1 MMFSELD
8 ILIIRD
14 EILGELLNEEIRE
27 VRLEK
32 RNLHFEFKGR
42 KKGLFVSLMH
52 PHIRMH
58 LADPINLVG
67 GEPHSFTP
75 FLKGYRLKGAKVRR
89 GDRVLYLLFEKKLSH
104 GIINRFVM
112 AIELTGKY
120 SNAILIDQ
128 DGVIVDFF
136 REVAPGKSRFRKVVR
151 DEKYVPPPE
160 KPRSLFRLDEMDDKE
175 LRVYLERAFPYLCCM
190 GDPRDLIPKYIERA
204 LEEKKPV
211 VYLEGGRPL
220 YYAPLPSPCLEGK
233 ERIEFETLSEALEF
247 YFREVAPRKE
257 KEDRVLMALMRERER
272 LKEFRKFR
280 EYGELILR
288 HINEIE
294 EGASSVE
301 IEGKVIPLDPR
312 LSPGENAN
320 RYFELYK
327 RMKRGLEKIE
337 RKIRERSGTG
347 AEAAKPGEMEEDS
360 ETPLPYH
367 VFTSPGG
374 YKVYVG
380 KNRRSNEIVTFE
392 IGTKEDLFFHVKG
405 GKGAHVI
412 LKTGGREPEEEDLI
426 FAARLALSHSNL
438 AADGKGLVSYTARR
452 YVKRV
457 PGQKGTVILERE
469 KVIQVRLDE

>member
-14 EILGELLNEEIRE
+14 EILGELLNGEIRE
-27 VRLEK
+27 VRCEK
-32 RNLHFEFKGR
+32 RNLYFEFRGR
-42 KKGLFVSLMH
+42 EKGLFVSLMH
-52 PHIRMH
+52 PHIRVH
-58 LADPINLVG
+58 LSNPMRGD
-67 GEPHSFTP
+67 PHSFTP
-75 FLKGYRLKGAKVRR
+75 FLKGYRLKGAKIRR

-104 GIINRFVM
+104 GLINRPVL

-128 DGVIVDFF
+128 DGVILDFF
-136 REVAPGKSRFRKVVR
+136 REVPPGKSRFRRIVR
-151 DEKYVPPPE
+151 DEKYVPPPA
-160 KPRSLFRLDEMDDKE
+160 KPRSLFRLDEMDDME
-175 LRVYLERAFPYLCCM
+175 LKDYLQKAFPYLHC
-190 GDPRDLIPKYIERA
+190 GKDPRDLIPKYVKKA

-211 VYLEGGRPL
+211 VYLEAGSPL
-220 YYAPLPSPCLEGK
+220 FYAPFPSPCLEGK
-233 ERIEFETLSEALEF
+233 ERIEFKSLSEALEF
-247 YFREVAPRKE
+247 YFREAAPREERK
-257 KEDRVLMALMRERER
+257 DRVLMALLRERER
-272 LKEFRKFR
+272 LKEFPKFR

-288 HINEIE
+288 HISEIE
-294 EGASSVE
+294 EGSDSLQV
-301 IEGKVIPLDPR
+301 EGKVIPLDPR

-337 RKIRERSGTG
+337 RKIRERSRAG
-347 AEAAKPGEMEEDS
+347 AGEAKPEERGEGGEA
-360 ETPLPYH
+360 PLPYY

-374 YKVYVG
+374 FRVYVG

-392 IGTKEDLFFHVKG
+392 IGAREDLFFHVKG

-412 LKTGGREPEEEDLI
+412 LKTGGREPDEEDLI

-452 YVKRV
+452 YVKRL
-457 PGQKGTVILERE
+457 PGQPGTVVLERE
-469 KVIQVRLDE
+469 KVIQVRLDG